1 MKKITQCRVCGSKA
15 LTPAFSLPASIS
27 RPPRP
32 GLIKPKKKNQ
42 TTDFVLCDPSRDALA
57 CGLLQ
62 SANFNPELSACD
74 QPSARY
80 ATTRSNLRSLATE
93 ALELISGRDCAA
105 LDIGC
110 NDGTLLSF
118 YPRWVDRYG
127 VDPSPTIDKIGE
139 WAWTAKTSF
148 PAPELDRALGGK
160 KFDIISAA
168 SVLELVDEPRAFFAR
183 VKSLLAG
190 DGVFTLETL
199 YAPMALTRTHVEAFI
214 GGASAVYSLAVLERI
229 LRDCGLK
236 IFRGALTDKDGGSI
250 RLFITHDG
258 VEDHDFDPWFE
269 RLARLWDEENALAL
283 RALQPYQAF
292 EARALAA
299 REALRTMLTDLADKG
314 ERAHLLGIGEQSAA
328 VLAWAGEAAC
338 NDERVISV
346 AVADGARATAPAVDL
361 DVISETQSR
370 ASEPD
375 LLVAPAAL
383 KREMLERWRES
394 ILLGA
399 RMIFV
404 SPEPHIVY
412 AQNYASV
419 LAKALAAGDN
429 AGGVETLRAIL
440 GAAGAPRLVAE
451 NPGSKAASA

>member
-1 MKKITQCRVCGSKA
+1 MKKIVECRACGSKA
-15 LTPAFSLPASIS
+15 LTSAFSLPASIALGAQ
-27 RPPRP
+27 RP
-32 GLIKPKKKNQ
+32 GFIKTKKSQ
-42 TTDFVLCDPSRDALA
+42 STDFVLCDPSRDALA

-62 SANFNPELSACD
+62 AAHVYSDLTCRD
-74 QPSARY
+74 QPSGRY

-110 NDGTLLSF
+110 NDGSLLSF

-127 VDPSPTIDKIGE
+127 VDPSPTIEKIGD
-139 WAWTAKTSF
+139 WAWTAKSAFPTSDI
-148 PAPELDRALGGK
+148 DRAIGAR
-160 KFDIISAA
+160 KFDIITAA
-168 SVLELVDEPRAFFAR
+168 SVLESIDEPRAFFAR
-183 VKSLLAG
+183 VKSLLCE

-199 YAPMALTRTHVEAFI
+199 YAPMALTRTHIEAFV
-214 GGASAVYSLAVLERI
+214 GGASAVYSLSVLERL
-229 LRDCGLK
+229 LRDSGLK

-258 VEDHDFDPWFE
+258 VEDHDFDPWYE

-292 EARALAA
+292 EQRAIAA
-299 REALRTMLTDLADKG
+299 REALGAMLADLADKG
-314 ERAHLLGIGEQSAA
+314 ESAHLLGIGEQSAA
-328 VLAWAGEAAC
+328 VVAWAGEGA
-338 NDERVISV
+338 RVISA
-346 AVADGARATAPAVDL
+346 AVADGARATAPAVKL

-370 ASEPD
+370 ADEPD
-375 LLVAPAAL
+375 FLIAPAAL
-383 KREMLERWRES
+383 TREMLERWRES

-404 SPEPHIVY
+404 SPEPHIVH
-412 AQNYASV
+412 AQNYASA
-419 LAKALAAGDN
+419 LAKALAAGDS

-451 NPGSKAASA
+451 TPGSKAASA